1 VPITALLYPGI
12 DDHGLA
18 VSINGMA
25 FLVAA
30 LAGQVT
36 LSRGY
41 RRLIAANPRHRTGRA
56 AWLGI
61 YVFVA
66 VQAAWVLRPFVGD
79 PALPPAFGGA
89 SPGAMP
95 TSKSSACCGA
105 SSRIEPTRGNGL
117 SAPPGRGLSLPFSL
131 LRGRGDVL
139 LLDVRMPRRGGLE
152 VLETLKGAASA
163 PPVLM
168 LTTFDEPEL
177 LLDAVRRGAH
187 GFLSKDVSLGE
198 LRAALTA
205 VARGDTWFQ
214 PALTHAL
221 RRGVAERPKLEDTGP
236 PDALTDRE
244 VEVLRLMAGGLTNR
258 EIAATLAT
266 AEGTVKNQ
274 VSSILSKLGVR
285 DRTLAV
291 LKAIE
296 SGRI

>member
-1 VPITALLYPGI
+1 VIRVFLADDERLVREGLRKLLELGDGFRVVGEASDGDQVAERVAGAGI
-12 DDHGLA
+12 
-18 VSINGMA
+18 
-25 FLVAA
+25 
-30 LAGQVT
+30 
-36 LSRGY
+36 
-41 RRLIAANPRHRTGRA
+41 
-56 AWLGI
+56 
-61 YVFVA
+61 
-66 VQAAWVLRPFVGD
+66 
-79 PALPPAFGGA
+79 
-89 SPGAMP
+89 
-95 TSKSSACCGA
+95 
-105 SSRIEPTRGNGL
+105 
-117 SAPPGRGLSLPFSL
+117 
-131 LRGRGDVL
+131 DVL
-139 LLDVRMPRRGGLE
+139 LLDVRMPRRSGLE